1 MSQPIFNQVCLDPTL
16 IKGIYDVCDQ
26 WCMYCPATAR
36 CLAYRCS
43 PDIQSGKQDIHKELA
58 DRLYEGLVFYKRLH
72 EAEGTPTPELD
83 EMLAND
89 PRQQTTL
96 PPVDDPLERMGAR
109 YARLSDSYLL
119 SRNDY
124 PFAMVRR
131 VSGPTPF
138 EVFAWFHSLIA
149 AKIYRALLSSAAAVR
164 RSSGDQGKLADALV
178 SAKVALIGIDR
189 SLDAL
194 AALGVDDGDARLEL
208 MASHLRRLRRELEAR
223 FPGARSVVR
232 EGLD

>member
-1 MSQPIFNQVCLDPTL
+1 M
-16 IKGIYDVCDQ
+16 
-26 WCMYCPATAR
+26 M
-36 CLAYRCS
+36 
-43 PDIQSGKQDIHKELA
+43 
-58 DRLYEGLVFYKRLH
+58 FYKRLC

-83 EMLAND
+83 EMLTND
-89 PRQQTTL
+89 PREQTTL

-109 YARLSDSYLL
+109 YARLGAGYLL

-124 PFAMVRR
+124 PFATVRHA
-131 VSGPTPF
+131 SGPTPF
-138 EVFAWFHSLIA
+138 EVFAWFHTLIA
-149 AKIYRALLSSAAAVR
+149 VKIYRALLCSASAAR
-164 RSSGDQGKLADALV
+164 GDEAALADALA

-194 AALGVDDGDARLEL
+194 AALAVDDDDARLEL
-208 MASHLRRLRRELEAR
+208 MAGHLRRVRRELEAR

>member
-16 IKGIYDVCDQ
+16 IKGIYNACDQ
-26 WCMYCPATAR
+26 WCMYCPATER

-43 PDIQSGKQDIHKELA
+43 PDIQSGKQDIYKTLF
-58 DRLYEGLVFYKRLH
+58 DRLYDGMMFLKRLC

-83 EMLAND
+83 EMLIND

-96 PPVDDPLERMGAR
+96 PRVDDPLERMGAR
-109 YARLSDSYLL
+109 YARLSGTYLL

-124 PFAMVRR
+124 PFAMVHRA
-131 VSGPTPF
+131 SGPTPF

-149 AKIYRALLSSAAAVR
+149 VKIYRALLSSSMAA
-164 RSSGDQGKLADALV
+164 RSAGDQEKLADALV

-194 AALGVDDGDARLEL
+194 AALAVDDDDERLEL
-208 MASHLRRLRRELEAR
+208 MAGHLRRLRREVEAR